1 MDNFRSL
8 QVWQKSIDLAVII
21 YKVTSK
27 FPKEEMYGI
36 TSQMR
41 RCSVS
46 ISSNIAEGAGR
57 NSKQDFRRFLNIAY
71 SSACEL
77 ETQLIISNKLKY
89 VTGKQNKMIFNL
101 IEEIQKMLYGLTKT
115 LKITETHDS

>member
-27 FPKEEMYGI
+27 FPKDELYGI

>member
-27 FPKEEMYGI
+27 FPKDELYGI

-101 IEEIQKMLYGLTKT
+101 IEEIQKMIYGLTKT
-115 LKITETHDS
+115 LK